1 MKKIAIIGSIHQDGL
16 NLLKKLK
23 FNTFEITDFTQSSLE
38 NKLSDVIGIILRTAK
53 INSKVIEKCTKLKII
68 ARHGVGYDNI
78 DLNCLNEKKIALAVT
93 GTANAA
99 SVSEHVMAMFLYLT
113 KRINQFDQLVKK
125 NEFAKRESIPDFF
138 ELYQKNILIVGF
150 GKIGQEVAKKCIGFD
165 SKVYVYDP
173 FVDEKSIN
181 DKNCYKI
188 GLNDGVKLADF
199 VTIHVPLNNQT
210 NNLITKKQFRIMKK
224 NCVLINTARGGIV
237 NEEDLFWALKNKQI
251 YAAGLDVYEKE
262 PPKIN
267 HPLFKLENIVLTP
280 HNAALTLECRKRMAL
295 ECAENINYYLNKS
308 SKLNYSNIVNR
319 KYLDL

>member
-23 FNTFEITDFTQSSLE
+23 FSTFEITDFTQSSLE
-38 NKLSDVIGIILRTAK
+38 KKLSDVVGIILRTAK

-113 KRINQFDQLVKK
+113 KRMNQLDQLVKK
-125 NEFAKRESIPDFF
+125 NEFTKRESIPDFF

-150 GKIGQEVAKKCIGFD
+150 GKIGQEVAKRCIGFD

-188 GLNDGVKLADF
+188 DLNDGVKLADF

>member
-1 MKKIAIIGSIHQDGL
+1 MKFTYFILFLSIL
-16 NLLKKLK
+16 A
-23 FNTFEITDFTQSSLE
+23 FTAYGNKAHSNSTAPLISLE
-38 NKLSDVIGIILRTAK
+38 KKLSDVVGIILRTAK

-113 KRINQFDQLVKK
+113 KRMNQLDQLVKK
-125 NEFAKRESIPDFF
+125 NEFTKRESIPDFF

-150 GKIGQEVAKKCIGFD
+150 GKIGQEVAKRCIGFD

-188 GLNDGVKLADF
+188 DLNDGVKLADF